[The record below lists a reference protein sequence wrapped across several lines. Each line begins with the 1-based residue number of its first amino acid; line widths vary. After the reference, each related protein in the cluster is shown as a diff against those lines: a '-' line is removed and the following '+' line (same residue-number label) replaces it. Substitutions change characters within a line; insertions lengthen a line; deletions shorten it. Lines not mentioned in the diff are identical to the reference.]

1 MEQGLSGGWEDAD
14 VENKETI
21 LGSQGETEATEFEF
35 ERAIAESQ
43 VELMGALDRH
53 FDVSDVVLNCNLP
66 VERENCLR
74 CRNCDT
80 HTPGATVQHG
90 PDAPKPRCSECGEP
104 LL

>member
-1 MEQGLSGGWEDAD
+1 
-14 VENKETI
+14 
-21 LGSQGETEATEFEF
+21 
-35 ERAIAESQ
+35 
-43 VELMGALDRH
+43 
-53 FDVSDVVLNCNLP
+53 VLNCNLP